1 MRALESLPPG
11 HPSSPY
17 LADGSRRP
25 PARSLRSL
33 ELPFPDEAA
42 TQKPG
47 TADNLAAEPT
57 GAPQSDTPG
66 RPEGRHRSYWT
77 EVPHFERK
85 WAEHEREWPKHE
97 QPAAT
102 VDRSHDPPGS
112 WRSDSNLLLSPQ
124 DNARSKEAIDRVQ
137 AAEPRVTADLGEVA
151 RKSAFG
157 GELVGLEFR
166 YKGEDRLKEKVAENL
181 QRRPDM
187 APEEAMLEISD
198 AIRYTVR
205 FSHENYVG
213 GYKDVSERLTES
225 GYSLFYAQNHWEDPE
240 YKGINTR
247 WTTPEGNR
255 FEVQFHTRE
264 SYHAKQEV
272 THEAYERIRNPLT
285 SDDERS
291 ALKTFQRDVS
301 SWIPVPE
308 GSAGIPDLRKDPF

>member
-166 YKGEDRLKEKVAENL
+166 CKGEDRLKEKVAEKL
-181 QRRPDM
+181 KSEPDRT
-187 APEEAMLEISD
+187 PENAVRGMHD

-205 FSHENYVG
+205 LSGENYAAGYWNVKRHLEEVG
-213 GYKDVSERLTES
+213 YEMYHCKN
-225 GYSLFYAQNHWEDPE
+225 QWEDPE
-240 YKGINTR
+240 YKGVNTR
-247 WTTPEGNR
+247 WKTPEGQR
-255 FEVQFHTRE
+255 FEVQFHTPE

-272 THEAYERIRNPLT
+272 THGSYERIRNRMT
-285 SDDERS
+285 TDDER
-291 ALKTFQRDVS
+291 AQLRAFQREVS

-308 GSAGIPDLRKDPF
+308 RTTDIPSFRKESS

>member
-1 MRALESLPPG
+1 
-11 HPSSPY
+11 
-17 LADGSRRP
+17 
-25 PARSLRSL
+25 LRSL
-33 ELPFPDEAA
+33 ELPFPEERAETGQRKA
-42 TQKPG
+42 G
-47 TADNLAAEPT
+47 TADNLAAEPD
-57 GAPQSDTPG
+57 GAPHSDTPG

-85 WAEHEREWPKHE
+85 WAEHEHEWPKHE

-112 WRSDSNLLLSPQ
+112 WRSDSNLLLGPE
-124 DNARSKEAIDRVQ
+124 DNARTEDAIGRVH
-137 AAEPRVTADLGEVA
+137 AAETGVTTDLKQVA
-151 RKSAFG
+151 QKSAFG
-157 GELVGLEFR
+157 GDLMGLEFR
-166 YKGEDRLKEKVAENL
+166 CKGEERLKEKVAENL

-187 APEEAMLEISD
+187 APEEAVLDISD

-213 GYKDVSERLTES
+213 GYKDVSECLTES
-225 GYSLFYAQNHWEDPE
+225 GYAPFYAQNHWEDPE

-247 WTTPEGNR
+247 WTTPEGHR
-255 FEVQFHTRE
+255 FEVQFHTME

-272 THEAYERIRNPLT
+272 THGAYERIRNPLT

-291 ALKTFQRDVS
+291 ALKSFQRDVS

-308 GSAGIPDLRKDPF
+308 GATGIPDLRKDPF